1 MRKVKIAALILALII
16 AACVGIKFIVNATRP
31 LVETPVGTAYLDNKI
46 DTNSVSHLLVDGAG
60 VLSEETKQ
68 SVLIYN
74 ANWQALENRVLAVV
88 TVENTTSAE
97 TDAWQ
102 WFEQLSLG
110 ENDALLLLEAGGNRE
125 CVLVAKGKYEQD
137 LATLH
142 YGYMERMTY
151 MPMRNGEFDTAVLEV
166 FGQLHYFFGYD
177 EEAYWRY
184 EMRVGTIAVSIFA
197 VVNIPILLHFIS
209 EQVDKR
215 RFRKWYKDYAT
226 DPQLKHW
233 RSVFFWHRTGSRWYK
248 TRMSGTWVDYDDTL
262 RTERKSRNQNYRVR
276 TNMYRR

>member
-1 MRKVKIAALILALII
+1 MRKVKIAALILVLII
-16 AACVGIKFIVNATRP
+16 VVCVGIKFVVEVTRP

-46 DTNSVSHLLVDGAG
+46 DTTPVSHLVVDGAG

-74 ANWQALENRVLAVV
+74 ANWKALENRVLAVV
-88 TVENTTSAE
+88 TVQSTTSAE

-110 ENDALLLLEAGGNRE
+110 ENDALLLVEADGNKD

-151 MPMRNGEFDTAVLEV
+151 MPLRSGEFDTAVLEV
-166 FGQLHYFFGYD
+166 FGQMHYFYGYD

-197 VVNIPILLHFIS
+197 AVNIPILLHFIS

-226 DPQLKHW
+226 DPQLNPW

-248 TRMSGTWVDYDDTL
+248 NRTTGDWVDYDAAV
-262 RTERKSRNQNYRVR
+262 RRGRREGGGVFGRK
-276 TNMYRR
+276 RRY